1 MAWVVVCLNCERR
14 FGISDTEAAAVRK
27 GQARCPNCKLS
38 LLESSLQESSAY
50 VPSEPSAGRVNAGSS
65 KVGTGPSKGGG
76 STQDEAVPKQES
88 GGPWEILHD
97 ALAVLG
103 YVIAIL
109 SVFGAVSYAT
119 GWAIPFGYEKDSE
132 YGWYISHGDILDE
145 LRQEI
150 EATEKSLTKRLTEN
164 LEIVDKK
171 LDVVT
176 KNQDAILK
184 NQDTITKNQDAITK
198 NQDIINENLR
208 KLVAP

>member
-38 LLESSLQESSAY
+38 LLESSLQPSSVY
-50 VPSEPSAGRVNAGSS
+50 VPSEPSAGRVNAGLK

-103 YVIAIL
+103 YLIAIL
-109 SVFGAVSYAT
+109 SAFTAFSYAT
-119 GWAIPFGYEKDSE
+119 GWAITSGYGKDSE
-132 YGWYISHGDILDE
+132 YGWYISHKDILDE

-150 EATEKSLTKRLTEN
+150 EATEKSLTEN

-184 NQDTITKNQDAITK
+184 NQDTITKNQDTIMK